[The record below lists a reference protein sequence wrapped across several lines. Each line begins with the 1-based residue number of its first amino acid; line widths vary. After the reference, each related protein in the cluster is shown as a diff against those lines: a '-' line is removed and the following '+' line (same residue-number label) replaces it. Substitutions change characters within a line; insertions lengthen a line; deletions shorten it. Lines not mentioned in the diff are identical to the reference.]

1 MELVH
6 EFSVPVPVEQAW
18 QVLTDVER
26 IAPCLPGAE
35 LTGVDGDAYHGQVKI
50 KVGPITA
57 QYRGTASFTEKDEAR
72 HRVVLKASGRD
83 TRGQGNASATVTAQ
97 MAQADGGTTVS
108 IVTDLSISGRAA
120 QFGRHEHG
128 VTGQRVHH
136 RRQPPGDGDGD
147 EQHQEGARAHEGG
160 LPPPRGRQPVQRPGQ
175 AQQPPRRTQHEQ
187 RGRHHRVHHELHGLG
202 DDVLPGEPLDGQA
215 GHEQGSPGRGEPGPA
230 ARHQGRGSPWAG
242 RRGRG

>member
-108 IVTDLSISGRAA
+108 IVTDLSISGRVA
-120 QFGRHEHG
+120 QFGRG
-128 VTGQRVHH
+128 VMGDVSAKLLGQFVRNL
-136 RRQPPGDGDGD
+136 
-147 EQHQEGARAHEGG
+147 ES
-160 LPPPRGRQPVQRPGQ
+160 
-175 AQQPPRRTQHEQ
+175 
-187 RGRHHRVHHELHGLG
+187 
-202 DDVLPGEPLDGQA
+202 DVLRSGPSA
-215 GHEQGSPGRGEPGPA
+215 G
-230 ARHQGRGSPWAG
+230 
-242 RRGRG
+242 

>member
-35 LTGVDGDAYHGQVKI
+35 LTGVDGDAYRGQVKI

-57 QYRGTASFTEKDEAR
+57 QYRGTASFTEKDEAQ

-97 MAQADGGTTVS
+97 MAAADGGTTVS
-108 IVTDLSISGRAA
+108 IVTDLSISGRVA
-120 QFGRHEHG
+120 QFGRG
-128 VTGQRVHH
+128 VM
-136 RRQPPGDGDGD
+136 GDVSARLL
-147 EQHQEGARAHEGG
+147 EQFVRNLES
-160 LPPPRGRQPVQRPGQ
+160 
-175 AQQPPRRTQHEQ
+175 
-187 RGRHHRVHHELHGLG
+187 
-202 DDVLPGEPLDGQA
+202 DVLRA
-215 GHEQGSPGRGEPGPA
+215 
-230 ARHQGRGSPWAG
+230 
-242 RRGRG
+242 